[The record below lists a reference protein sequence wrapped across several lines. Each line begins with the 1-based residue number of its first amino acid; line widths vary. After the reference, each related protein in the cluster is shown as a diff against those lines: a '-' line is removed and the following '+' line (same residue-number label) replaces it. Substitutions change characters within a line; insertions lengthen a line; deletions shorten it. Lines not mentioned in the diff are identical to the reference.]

1 VTLHMALYIT
11 PLVVSAAVLLAL
23 LVVTWRSR
31 SDPVAPWFAATLVAF
46 LVWTVGYILEI
57 VAPSLGAKLWW
68 ADLEF
73 IGIAVLPVAWFE
85 VVRRYTGHGPLPR
98 WFAALL
104 GAFVAVSVAV
114 FAANPGHIFRVAP
127 RLDTT
132 TSPSVVVPDYG
143 WFWAA
148 FFMPVVYL
156 LLGTTVVL
164 LGHAMWRD
172 RQSLYRLQY
181 GLLIVAILLPVVAGT
196 LYIFGLEPAPGL
208 NPTTAVVSVSGSIM
222 AYALFRYRLFGIAP
236 LARGMVVDGL
246 SDGVIVLDTY
256 DRIVDFN
263 PAARHLFPD
272 LDGEALGRPVSEILA
287 FHPGLLESIGHA
299 DDSAP
304 DTVVAE
310 LSMALPGDA
319 AGGDLPE
326 SRHFTLALTAV
337 RTRGGRVLGH
347 SVLLHDVT
355 HSVELLRQVE
365 RLATTDPLT
374 ELLTRKAFLELGE
387 REMTRAR
394 RQGFPMWLVKLDLD
408 HFTLVNDLYGSD
420 AGDEVIRAVAGAC
433 RRLLRAFDLVGRF
446 RGEEFVILLPHLSA
460 DEAEEIAERL
470 RQAVEALAVWKD
482 DQLVTVT
489 ASVGLAGTEHADH
502 EFLNDLLAPA
512 DSTLR
517 RAQEEGGN
525 RVAFGAE
532 EWGVAGP
539 NGRAEQPGGEQGP

>member
-1 VTLHMALYIT
+1 
-11 PLVVSAAVLLAL
+11 
-23 LVVTWRSR
+23 
-31 SDPVAPWFAATLVAF
+31 
-46 LVWTVGYILEI
+46 
-57 VAPSLGAKLWW
+57 
-68 ADLEF
+68 
-73 IGIAVLPVAWFE
+73 
-85 VVRRYTGHGPLPR
+85 
-98 WFAALL
+98 
-104 GAFVAVSVAV
+104 
-114 FAANPGHIFRVAP
+114 
-127 RLDTT
+127 
-132 TSPSVVVPDYG
+132 
-143 WFWAA
+143 
-148 FFMPVVYL
+148 
-156 LLGTTVVL
+156 
-164 LGHAMWRD
+164 
-172 RQSLYRLQY
+172 
-181 GLLIVAILLPVVAGT
+181 
-196 LYIFGLEPAPGL
+196 
-208 NPTTAVVSVSGSIM
+208 
-222 AYALFRYRLFGIAP
+222 
-236 LARGMVVDGL
+236 MVVDGL

-355 HSVELLRQVE
+355 RSVELLRQVE

-408 HFTLVNDLYGSD
+408 HFALVNDLYGSD

-433 RRLLRAFDLVGRF
+433 RRILRAFDLVGRF
-446 RGEEFVILLPHLSA
+446 GGEEFVMLLPHLSA
-460 DEAEEIAERL
+460 EEAEEIAEQAAAGRRGPRRL
-470 RQAVEALAVWKD
+470 QGRPARDGDGQRRPRRHRARRPRVPQRPARAGGLRPAARRGR
-482 DQLVTVT
+482 T
-489 ASVGLAGTEHADH
+489 AAIASPSAR
-502 EFLNDLLAPA
+502 
-512 DSTLR
+512 S
-517 RAQEEGGN
+517 
-525 RVAFGAE
+525 
-532 EWGVAGP
+532 EWGAAGP
-539 NGRAEQPGGEQGP
+539 DGRARRPGGEQGP

>member
-1 VTLHMALYIT
+1 MTPHMALYIS
-11 PLVVSAAVLLAL
+11 PLVMSAAVLLAL

-46 LVWTVGYILEI
+46 LIWTVGYVFEI
-57 VAPSLGAKLWW
+57 VSASLGAKLWW
-68 ADLEF
+68 ADFEF
-73 IGIAVLPVAWFE
+73 IGIALLPVVWFE

-98 WFAALL
+98 WSAAAL
-104 GAFVAVSVAV
+104 GAFLVTSVAI
-114 FAANPGHIFRVAP
+114 FLTNPAGIFRRAP
-127 RLDTT
+127 SLDATT
-132 TSPSVVVPDYG
+132 VPAVVVPDYG
-143 WFWAA
+143 WYWAA
-148 FFMPVVYL
+148 FFMPVAYL
-156 LLGTTVVL
+156 LLGATVVL
-164 LGHAMWRD
+164 LAHAWWRD
-172 RQSLYRLQY
+172 RHSLYRRQY
-181 GLLIVAILLPVVAGT
+181 ALLMIAILLPVIAGT
-196 LYIFGLEPAPGL
+196 LYVIGLEPAPGL
-208 NPTTAVVSVSGSIM
+208 NPTTAVVSISGAIV
-222 AYALFRYRLFGIAP
+222 AYALFRYRLFQIAP

-256 DRIVDFN
+256 DRVVDFN

-319 AGGDLPE
+319 AGGELPE

-355 HSVELLRQVE
+355 RSVELLRQVE

-408 HFTLVNDLYGSD
+408 HFSLVNDLYGPD

-433 RRLLRAFDLVGRF
+433 RRILRAFDLVGRF
-446 RGEEFVILLPHLSA
+446 GGEEFVMLLPHLSEG
-460 DEAEEIAERL
+460 EAEETADRL
-470 RQAVEALAVWKD
+470 RQAVEGLAVFRD

-489 ASVGLAGTEHADH
+489 ASVGLAGTDHADH

-512 DSTLR
+512 DTALR
-517 RAQEEGGN
+517 HAREDGGN
-525 RVAFGAE
+525 RVAVGAG
-532 EWGVAGP
+532 EWGAAGP
-539 NGRAEQPGGEQGP
+539 GGRARRPGGEQGP

>member
-1 VTLHMALYIT
+1 MALYIS
-11 PLVVSAAVLLAL
+11 PLVVSAAVLVAL
-23 LVVTWRSR
+23 LIVTWRSR

-46 LVWTVGYILEI
+46 LIWTLGYVFELLS
-57 VAPSLGAKLWW
+57 PSLGAKLWW
-68 ADLEF
+68 ADFEF
-73 IGIAVLPVAWFE
+73 IGIALLPVVWFQ

-114 FAANPGHIFRVAP
+114 FALNPGRIFRGAP
-127 RLDTT
+127 SLDTST
-132 TSPSVVVPDYG
+132 APSVLVPDYG
-143 WFWAA
+143 WYWAA

-156 LLGTTVVL
+156 LLGATVVL
-164 LGHAMWRD
+164 LVHAMWRD

-181 GLLIVAILLPVVAGT
+181 ALLIVAILLPVVAGT

-208 NPTTAVVSVSGSIM
+208 NPTTAVVSVSGAIM
-222 AYALFRYRLFGIAP
+222 AYALFRYRLFRIAP

-256 DRIVDFN
+256 ERIVDFN
-263 PAARHLFPD
+263 PAARSLFPD

-287 FHPGLLESIGHA
+287 FHPGLLESIGQA
-299 DDSAP
+299 GDDSAP
-304 DTVVAE
+304 DTVIAE
-310 LSMALPGDA
+310 LSIALPGDK

-337 RTRGGRVLGH
+337 RARGGRVLGH

-355 HSVELLRQVE
+355 RSVELLRQVE

-408 HFTLVNDLYGSD
+408 HFALVNDLYGSD

-433 RRLLRAFDLVGRF
+433 RRILRAFDLVGRF
-446 RGEEFVILLPHLSA
+446 GGEEFVMLLPHLSA
-460 DEAEEIAERL
+460 VEAAETAERL

-482 DQLVTVT
+482 DQLVTAT
-489 ASVGLAGTEHADH
+489 ASIGLAGTDCADH

-512 DSTLR
+512 DSALR
-517 RAQEEGGN
+517 HARQDGGN
-525 RVAFGAE
+525 RIAFGAD
-532 EWGVAGP
+532 EWGAPGP
-539 NGRAEQPGGEQGP
+539 GGRAQRPGGEQGL

>member
-1 VTLHMALYIT
+1 MTPHMALYIS
-11 PLVVSAAVLLAL
+11 PLVVSAAVLVAL

-46 LVWTVGYILEI
+46 LIWTVGYVFEILSS
-57 VAPSLGAKLWW
+57 SLGAKLWW
-68 ADLEF
+68 ADFEF
-73 IGIAVLPVAWFE
+73 IGIALLPVVWFQ

-98 WFAALL
+98 WSAALL
-104 GAFVAVSVAV
+104 GAFVVVSVAV
-114 FAANPGHIFRVAP
+114 FAANPGRIFRGAP
-127 RLDTT
+127 TLDTST
-132 TSPSVVVPDYG
+132 APAVLVPDYG
-143 WFWAA
+143 WYWAA

-156 LLGTTVVL
+156 LLGATVVL
-164 LGHAMWRD
+164 LAHAMWRD
-172 RQSLYRLQY
+172 RQSLYRVQY
-181 GLLIVAILLPVVAGT
+181 ALLIVAILLPVIAGT

-208 NPTTAVVSVSGSIM
+208 NPTTAVVSVSGAIM
-222 AYALFRYRLFGIAP
+222 AYALFRYRLFRIAP

-263 PAARHLFPD
+263 PAARSLFPD

-310 LSMALPGDA
+310 FSIALPGDA
-319 AGGDLPE
+319 AGELPE

-337 RTRGGRVLGH
+337 RARSGRVLGH

-355 HSVELLRQVE
+355 RSVELLRQVE
-365 RLATTDPLT
+365 RLATTDTLT

-408 HFTLVNDLYGSD
+408 HFALVNDLYGSE

-433 RRLLRAFDLVGRF
+433 RRILRAFDLVGRSG
-446 RGEEFVILLPHLSA
+446 GEEFVMLLPHLSSP
-460 DEAEEIAERL
+460 EAEEIAERL
-470 RQAVEALAVWKD
+470 RQAVEALAVFRD

-489 ASVGLAGTEHADH
+489 ASVGLAGTECAGH

-512 DSTLR
+512 DSALR
-517 RAQEEGGN
+517 RAHEDGGN
-525 RVAFGAE
+525 RVAFGAD
-532 EWGVAGP
+532 EWGGAGP
-539 NGRAEQPGGEQGP
+539 GGRAQRPGAEQGP

>member
-1 VTLHMALYIT
+1 M
-11 PLVVSAAVLLAL
+11 
-23 LVVTWRSR
+23 
-31 SDPVAPWFAATLVAF
+31 
-46 LVWTVGYILEI
+46 
-57 VAPSLGAKLWW
+57 
-68 ADLEF
+68 
-73 IGIAVLPVAWFE
+73 
-85 VVRRYTGHGPLPR
+85 
-98 WFAALL
+98 
-104 GAFVAVSVAV
+104 
-114 FAANPGHIFRVAP
+114 
-127 RLDTT
+127 
-132 TSPSVVVPDYG
+132 VVPDYG
-143 WFWAA
+143 WYWAA

-156 LLGTTVVL
+156 LLGATVVL
-164 LGHAMWRD
+164 LAHAMWRD

-181 GLLIVAILLPVVAGT
+181 GLLIVAILLPVIAGT

-208 NPTTAVVSVSGSIM
+208 NPTTAVVSVSGAIM

-263 PAARHLFPD
+263 PAARQLFPD

-287 FHPGLLESIGHA
+287 FHPGLLGEHRPRRGRQRAGHGGRR
-299 DDSAP
+299 
-304 DTVVAE
+304 
-310 LSMALPGDA
+310 ALDGA
-319 AGGDLPE
+319 ARRRGRRRLPE

-337 RTRGGRVLGH
+337 RTSGGRVLGH

-355 HSVELLRQVE
+355 RSVELLRQVE

-408 HFTLVNDLYGSD
+408 HFALVNDLYGSD

-433 RRLLRAFDLVGRF
+433 RRILRAFDLVGRF
-446 RGEEFVILLPHLSA
+446 GGEEFVMLLPHLSA
-460 DEAEEIAERL
+460 EEAEEIAERL
-470 RQAVEALAVWKD
+470 RQAVEALAVCKD

-489 ASVGLAGTEHADH
+489 ASVGLAGTERADH

-512 DSTLR
+512 DSALR
-517 RAQEEGGN
+517 RA
-525 RVAFGAE
+525 RRTAATASSVGAD
-532 EWGVAGP
+532 EWGAAGP
-539 NGRAEQPGGEQGP
+539 GGRAQRPGGEQGP